1 MNFTFVCLACA
12 YLACCTMMTSNA
24 SAEERYKN
32 FKVAVYCPA
41 GITRQLADSKTLEQQ
56 WDNISSGVHVDKVY
70 LEVYRSRTFVDEST
84 IEPIKNFLHDKGV
97 AVAGG
102 ITLAWNDSNQFE
114 TFSYATPEQRDECKR
129 AVELAAKH
137 FDEVILDDFFFYC
150 TKNDADIAAKGNRS
164 WTQYR
169 LEAMREASENL
180 VLKPARAVN
189 PKIKMIIKYPNW
201 YEHFQA
207 TGYDL
212 DVQAKMFDGIYTGT
226 ETRDPIITDQL
237 LQQYESHLVFRYF
250 DNIKPNGGN
259 G

>member
-1 MNFTFVCLACA
+1 MNLAFVCLACA
-12 YLACCTMMTSNA
+12 FLACCTMMMSSA
-24 SAEERYKN
+24 SAEQRTKN

-56 WDNISSGVHVDKVY
+56 WNTIGSGVHVDKVY

-169 LEAMREASENL
+169 LEAMREASRESRHQACEGDQPKSEDDHQVPQL
-180 VLKPARAVN
+180 VRAL
-189 PKIKMIIKYPNW
+189 P
-201 YEHFQA
+201 
-207 TGYDL
+207 GDRL
-212 DVQAKMFDGIYTGT
+212 
-226 ETRDPIITDQL
+226 
-237 LQQYESHLVFRYF
+237 
-250 DNIKPNGGN
+250 
-259 G
+259 